1 MKTVE
6 FQKEEKFNWLEIIK
20 SYTSSQE
27 WAESH
32 PLRTIE
38 QLDMAIKVG
47 AIFEAEGGTA
57 DDDVINYICEAA
69 GALTFIPGGNIEAL
83 GKLRL
88 FKVYFKELQAS
99 KGETLET
106 LEKTKVTKKLKVNKK
121 SNAN

>member
-38 QLDMAIKVG
+38 QLDMAIKVSG
-47 AIFEAEGGTA
+47 VFEAKGGTA

-69 GALTFIPGGNIEAL
+69 GALSFIPGGNMEAL
-83 GKLRL
+83 KKLKD
-88 FKVYFKELQAS
+88 FKVYFKELLSS
-99 KGETLET
+99 KGKTLET
-106 LEKTKVTKKLKVNKK
+106 IKKDKK
-121 SNAN
+121 DKKDNLN